1 MLTLGT
7 VPAAALAA
15 PPVQVGVDEHPGAR
29 LPAALTFVDRDGR
42 HVPLRDLLDRT
53 VPTVLVLAYFRCPG
67 LCDQIIGALVHSL
80 PVMRTD
86 TGEDYRALVVSF
98 DPRDTPKDAVAK
110 AGTLLG
116 PLSAFERAHWRF
128 VVDDRGSAARLA
140 AAVGFRYRL
149 DESTGMYAHPA
160 VAVAISPD
168 GRIAR
173 YLYGVS
179 FPPDVV
185 APALQEAARGQAH
198 GSLNR
203 ILLTCALYIP
213 SLRHHAAAVAWVLR
227 GGTLLAFGALALSIV
242 VMVRRQSRRRLSR
255 TP

>member
-1 MLTLGT
+1 
-7 VPAAALAA
+7 
-15 PPVQVGVDEHPGAR
+15 
-29 LPAALTFVDRDGR
+29 
-42 HVPLRDLLDRT
+42 VPLSDLLDHT
-53 VPTVLVLAYFRCPG
+53 VPTVLVLAYFRCPV
-67 LCDQIIGALVHSL
+67 LCDQIIGALVRSL
-80 PVMRTD
+80 PATRTD
-86 TGEDYRALVVSF
+86 TGLDYRALIVSF

-110 AGTLLG
+110 AATLLG
-116 PLSAFERAHWRF
+116 PLSTFERAHWQF

-140 AAVGFRYRL
+140 EAVGFRYRF
-149 DESTGMYAHPA
+149 DPSTGMFAHPA

-185 APALQEAARGQAH
+185 APALRDAARGQAQ

-227 GGTLLAFGALALSIV
+227 GGTLLAFGALALSLV
-242 VMVRRQSRRRLSR
+242 VMVRRGPRRTSPR